1 MSSLSVFLPY
11 VVGTVAATMVYAI
24 LKRQTG
30 RGSLPLPPGP
40 KPLPLIGNLLDMPQ
54 GKAWLKYRDWHDRY
68 GDVVCIS
75 TPHQTFVVLGS
86 ASTVNDLLERR
97 SLVYSDRPS
106 TEMMSLSV
114 PGCGAF
120 YSPHH
125 SHLAEWT

>member
-1 MSSLSVFLPY
+1 MSSLSALLPY
-11 VVGTVAATMVYAI
+11 VVGAIAAMMVYAI

-68 GDVVCIS
+68 GDIVCIS

-86 ASTVNDLLERR
+86 ASAVNDLLERR

-114 PGCGAF
+114 HSYDIF
-120 YSPHH
+120 YPPHR